1 MSANTRQYYWEG
13 IQGQHSVKN
22 ILSGFL
28 DSDRKPQAIIISGLK
43 GVGKDFLAIR
53 FANLLNKH
61 LHESHFV
68 SGMDSMFGDDST
80 AEMSFQDPFFNS
92 HDKLYIKL
100 ICALPTGK
108 NESSDDKPLDKLSAA
123 DFKLVKEEL
132 EARNQNPYHR
142 IQIPRANDIRINSIR
157 DITRYFS
164 TSMEPGVYRSV
175 IISNAEQM
183 NEAAQNA
190 LLKNLEEPP
199 ANSLF
204 ILTTSDAG
212 ALKETIRS
220 RCWIIPAE
228 PLKPEEIAHILRHY
242 FDFDPMDAQ
251 EIAPFAGGSLD
262 SALHLAE
269 AGIEEIIQ
277 KTIVIL
283 RMSMGQK
290 FATALTELE
299 AFLKGEDRK
308 NVAYL
313 IRFMLYW
320 LNDFERYRRGEK
332 ILYYQEHRD
341 TFEKFF
347 QRFHDINLLTVMDRL
362 EYIDSLLQNNNANL
376 NIALTNVILEL
387 ASITNDV
394 LKK

>member
-1 MSANTRQYYWEG
+1 MSSNAHQNYWEG
-13 IQGQHSVKN
+13 IQGQQSVKK

-61 LHESHFV
+61 LHDSH
-68 SGMDSMFGDDST
+68 SDDRMDSMFGDEPSVIN
-80 AEMSFQDPFFNS
+80 SFDDPFFNS

-108 NESSDDKPLDKLSAA
+108 NESSDDRPLDKLSAA

-132 EARNQNPYHR
+132 DARNVNPYHR

-157 DITRYFS
+157 DISKNFS
-164 TSMEPGVYRSV
+164 TSQEPGIYRSV
-175 IISNAEQM
+175 IISNAEMM
-183 NEAAQNA
+183 NEASQNA

-199 ANSLF
+199 ANALF
-204 ILTTSDAG
+204 ILTTSDPG

-220 RCWIIPAE
+220 RCWLIPAE
-228 PLKPEEIAHILRHY
+228 PLKPEEIAFILQHH
-242 FDFDPMDAQ
+242 FDFDPKESQ

-290 FATALTELE
+290 YATALSEIE
-299 AFLKGEDRK
+299 GFLKGEDRK
-308 NVAYL
+308 NVVYL
-313 IRFMLYW
+313 IRFMLFW

-332 ILYYQEHRD
+332 ILHFQEHRD
-341 TFEKFF
+341 TFEKFY
-347 QRFHDINLLTVMDRL
+347 QRFHDLNLLTVMNRL

-387 ASITNDV
+387 ASITNDA